1 MAGGGKSG
9 GWHPLSPR
17 PRVPPAQPPAPP
29 PHGQTQLMFKWA
41 EPKICSEELPQAA
54 KLPPSGVKTKC
65 PPCNPGFAKS
75 NGSACQPCPYGS
87 YSNGSGKDVTIIVP
101 KR

>member
-1 MAGGGKSG
+1 MAGLA
-9 GWHPLSPR
+9 PALPTA
-17 PRVPPAQPPAPP
+17 PCPPSSAPCSPP
-29 PHGQTQLMFKWA
+29 PGQTQLMFKWA

-87 YSNGSGKDVTIIVP
+87 YSNGSGKDITVIVP